1 MLFASIAFSLMTTR
15 NISWGVKTAS
25 TTSMCRRLEIWEP
38 QPLETPTT
46 CPGLTGFALGRRGPL
61 RTVAPTGRGEYICSA
76 GPGTNCNGPADTN
89 ICSDR
94 WRLTTM
100 FKGRLVKRLEVY
112 MGSLPPELLFVK
124 LVSPGINWAMLNW
137 ILVNVNSSS
146 NN

>member
-89 ICSDR
+89 ICSGR
-94 WRLTTM
+94 WSLPLYV
-100 FKGRLVKRLEVY
+100 KGSLVKRVGGLYGFAVTKTI
-112 MGSLPPELLFVK
+112 VRK
-124 LVSPGINWAMLNW
+124 VSIPGY
-137 ILVNVNSSS
+137 
-146 NN
+146 